1 MRAASSSTW
10 LCSTWCLL
18 ALSNIVQPRAACGS
32 NTEAAAADPLSP
44 DFYTRLGVL
53 PSATEAEVAR
63 AYRKGALRN
72 HPDKS
77 KEPGAQERFVAIAEA
92 YETLSD
98 PVRRKQYD
106 RSDRGSAAAQP
117 TESTVHHHGRKFD
130 FDAADELFRSSFG
143 DVVWKQWRPGKTVSG
158 TIRRDGK
165 VFSITVSAD
174 GSSEEKEQD
183 SENGDGRYAF
193 IKSTGGDGGVSYQL
207 SIDGGS
213 LGEVLS
219 ELMVPGW
226 LRMLPAVGMVVV
238 AIVSWLPT
246 ICLGFCVLKCCFK

>member
-1 MRAASSSTW
+1 VGDDDSDA
-10 LCSTWCLL
+10 
-18 ALSNIVQPRAACGS
+18 I
-32 NTEAAAADPLSP
+32 
-44 DFYTRLGVL
+44 
-53 PSATEAEVAR
+53 AR
-63 AYRKGALRN
+63 APPAPARVRAPGGGGPLLLDLRLSLTGAAHRPPR
-72 HPDKS
+72 HASAHVP
-77 KEPGAQERFVAIAEA
+77 
-92 YETLSD
+92 
-98 PVRRKQYD
+98 RRVLD
-106 RSDRGSAAAQP
+106 CRTSTPAQP

-143 DVVWKQWRPGKTVSG
+143 DVVWEQWRPGKTVSG